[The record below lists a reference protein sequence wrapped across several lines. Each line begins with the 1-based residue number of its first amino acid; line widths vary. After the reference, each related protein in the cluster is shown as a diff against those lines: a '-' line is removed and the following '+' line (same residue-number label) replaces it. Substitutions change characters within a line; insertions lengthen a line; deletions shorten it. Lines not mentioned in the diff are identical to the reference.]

1 MKQRIITSVI
11 ALFLLA
17 TMPAW
22 GQTSHE
28 FLDTVVNRHF
38 YAICL
43 GDYRY
48 TGPVNEDGRP
58 DGVGEAKFMNNGEPD
73 GRKYIGP
80 FDDGVLQGKEFAIFS
95 MSNGDT
101 FIGSFK
107 NNLFD
112 KGQYTIAS
120 SGEHFIG
127 EFIGGNPYKGTW
139 YNNRS
144 TIISVVNKAFIND
157 DLWAYLYTGPVDN
170 DGLPDGIGEAIF
182 IEGSKPDGRAY
193 RGPFDSGTFGGE
205 KSAEMKMQ
213 NGDSFSGTFKNNLF
227 NEGTYTVKAT
237 GEYFK
242 GAFKDGTPY
251 KGIWYNKKG
260 KNLTVV
266 DGSKIKSQDD
276 NESRL
281 FEEMQELF

>member
-139 YNNRS
+139 YNRRS
-144 TIISVVNKAFIND
+144 NLIGVVNEAFLND
-157 DLWAYLYTGPVDN
+157 DLGAYLYTGPVDS
-170 DGLPDGIGEAIF
+170 DGLPDGVGEAVF
-182 IEGSKPDGRAY
+182 IEGSKPDGRTY
-193 RGPFDSGTFGGE
+193 RGPFASGAFGGTE
-205 KSAEMKMQ
+205 QAEMKMG
-213 NGDSFSGTFKNNLF
+213 NADVFSGTFENNLF
-227 NEGTYTVKAT
+227 KEGSYTIKAT
-237 GEYFK
+237 GEFFK
-242 GAFKDGTPY
+242 GSFEEGKPY
-251 KGIWYNKKG
+251 KGAWYNKKG
-260 KNLTVV
+260 KKIQEV
-266 DGSKIKSQDD
+266 DESKKKSEDAKEREIMRILD
-276 NESRL
+276 T
-281 FEEMQELF
+281 F